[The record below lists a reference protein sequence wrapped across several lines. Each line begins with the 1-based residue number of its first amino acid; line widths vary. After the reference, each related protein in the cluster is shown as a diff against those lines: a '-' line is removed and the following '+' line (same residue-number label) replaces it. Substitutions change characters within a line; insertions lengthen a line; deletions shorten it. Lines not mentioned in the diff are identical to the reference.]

1 MNALT
6 FPSQAQEKWISQKM
20 SGEKGYPCKTLSP
33 AVETVICIILSATT
47 NYIIAIETTTR
58 ITGTETVNYIIS
70 T

>member
-1 MNALT
+1 
-6 FPSQAQEKWISQKM
+6 M